1 MSLQAYR
8 YDFNESVSFFDVLAV
23 LDYAIVNVESIHGV
37 ERVRLDARFAENT
50 ARGAL
55 VIDATTEV
63 GQTLNQLFV
72 GLARR
77 EFGDAAFTIARCRS
91 DMHPRRGKRS
101 GRRRLPR
108 HLTVR
113 KA

>member
-8 YDFNESVSFFDVLAV
+8 YEFDNSVTFFDVLAT
-23 LDYAIVNVESIHGV
+23 LDEAITNTESIHGT
-37 ERVRLDARFAENT
+37 ERVRLDARFAEDT
-50 ARGAL
+50 ARGVL

-77 EFGDAAFTIARCRS
+77 EFSDAAFTISRCRS
-91 DMHPRRGKRS
+91 DTAHRNRARP
-101 GRRRLPR
+101 GRRHLPR
-108 HLTVR
+108 HLTAR
-113 KA
+113 RR

>member
-1 MSLQAYR
+1 MALQAYR
-8 YDFNESVSFFDVLAV
+8 YEFHEAISFFDVLAI
-23 LDYAIVNVESIHGV
+23 LDHAIVNAESIHGT
-37 ERVRLDARFAENT
+37 ERVRLDARFAEDT
-50 ARGAL
+50 ARGVL

-77 EFGDAAFTIARCRS
+77 EFGDSAFTISRCRS
-91 DMHPRRGKRS
+91 GMRRHQGRRS

-108 HLTVR
+108 HLTAR
-113 KA
+113 KG

>member
-1 MSLQAYR
+1 MSLRAYR
-8 YDFNESVSFFDVLAV
+8 YEFHRSVSFFDVLAV
-23 LDYAIVNVESIHGV
+23 LDHAIVNTESIHGT
-37 ERVRLDARFAENT
+37 ERVRLDARFAEDT
-50 ARGAL
+50 ARGVL

-77 EFGDAAFTIARCRS
+77 EFGDAVFTIARCRS
-91 DMHPRRGKRS
+91 DMHPRRGRRS

-108 HLTVR
+108 HLTAR
-113 KA
+113 KG

>member
-1 MSLQAYR
+1 MALQAYR
-8 YDFNESVSFFDVLAV
+8 YEFNNSVAFFDVLAT
-23 LDYAIVNVESIHGV
+23 LDEAITNVESIHGT
-37 ERVRLDARFAENT
+37 ERVRLDARFAEDA
-50 ARGAL
+50 ARGVL

-77 EFGDAAFTIARCRS
+77 EFGDTAFTIARCRS

-113 KA
+113 KG

>member
-1 MSLQAYR
+1 MALQAYR
-8 YDFNESVSFFDVLAV
+8 YAFHQSVSSLEVLAT
-23 LDYAIVNVESIHGV
+23 LDEAITNAESIHGT
-37 ERVRLDARFAENT
+37 ERVRLDARFAADD
-50 ARGAL
+50 ARGVL
-55 VIDATTEV
+55 VIDATTDV

-77 EFGDAAFTIARCRS
+77 EFGDTAFTISRCRS
-91 DMHPRRGKRS
+91 DMPRHQGKRS

-108 HLTVR
+108 HLTAW

>member
-1 MSLQAYR
+1 MALQAYR
-8 YDFNESVSFFDVLAV
+8 YEFDQSVSIFNLLAL
-23 LDYAIVNVESIHGV
+23 LDEAITNVESIHGT
-37 ERVRLDARFAENT
+37 ERVRLDARFADDT
-50 ARGAL
+50 ARGIL

-77 EFGDAAFTIARCRS
+77 EFGDTAFTISRCRS
-91 DMHPRRGKRS
+91 DMPRHQGRRS

-108 HLTVR
+108 HLTAR
-113 KA
+113 RG

>member
-8 YDFNESVSFFDVLAV
+8 YEFHQSVSFFDVLAV
-23 LDYAIVNVESIHGV
+23 LDHAILNAESIHGP
-37 ERVRLDARFAENT
+37 ERVRLDARFAEDT
-50 ARGAL
+50 ARGML
-55 VIDATTEV
+55 VIDATTGV

-77 EFGDAAFTIARCRS
+77 EFGDAAFTISRRGS
-91 DMHPRRGKRS
+91 DMPRHQGRRS

-108 HLTVR
+108 HLATR
-113 KA
+113 RG

>member
-1 MSLQAYR
+1 MPLSAYR
-8 YDFNESVSFFDVLAV
+8 YQFNEPTSFLSVLAL
-23 LDYAIVNVESIHGV
+23 LDEAITNAESIHGT
-37 ERVRLDARFAENT
+37 ERVRLDARFAEDT
-50 ARGAL
+50 ARGVL

-77 EFGDAAFTIARCRS
+77 EFGDAAFTISRCRS
-91 DMHPRRGKRS
+91 DMPRHKGRRS

-108 HLTVR
+108 HLTAR
-113 KA
+113 KG